1 MNKLYLF
8 GIGGTGSRVIR
19 SLTMLLASGIKLGNN
34 IDTIIPIIIDPDKS
48 NGDLTRT
55 ITLLKNY
62 KFIHDC
68 LKFGGNSKS
77 LFFKQNIDDLNTSF
91 RMEVSNVED
100 KDFQTFIKYF
110 DLDDKNKALVN
121 LLFSKKNLEAKMDVG
136 FKGNPNMGSIVLNNF
151 DTDAENDLAS
161 ILESFQDGDRIFII
175 SSIFGG
181 TGAAGF
187 PLLLKTL
194 RNAQALDLPS
204 SANVASAPIGAISVL
219 PYFGVSHDDE
229 SEINMDS
236 FLSKTKSALSYYKE
250 NLDTDILY
258 YISDKLSKNYDN
270 NEGAEAQRNNAHFI
284 ELASALSIVDFCNS
298 ACQHGESKKY
308 KEFGISADADPVT
321 LASLSD
327 STKAILNKPLMSMFI
342 FWKFFTGHLSNTWD
356 GAWAKDFEYS
366 EESGATKG
374 IDSSVLT
381 QEFFVKLKKFLGCFK
396 EEWLN
401 EMASNSRAFI
411 PFNLD
416 TTGDNL
422 YNSIDGYTPKK
433 SSFIG
438 RLLSKNLNGFDAI
451 DNEVAVISNDLH
463 KKLPLYDYF
472 MDVHWQAI
480 NKVLKTKF
488 DI

>member
-19 SLTMLLASGIKLGNN
+19 SLTMLLASGVKLGNN
-34 IDTIIPIIIDPDKS
+34 IDTVIPIIIDPDKS

-62 KFIHDC
+62 KFIHEN

-77 LFFKQNIDDLNTSF
+77 TFFKANIDDLNTSF

-100 KDFQTFIKYF
+100 KDFQTYIKYF

-151 DTDAENDLAS
+151 DTDAENDLTS

-194 RNAQALDLPS
+194 RNAQSLNLPS
-204 SANVASAPIGAISVL
+204 SANVASAPIGAITVL
-219 PYFGVSHDDE
+219 PYFGVSHDEE

-236 FLSKTKSALSYYKE
+236 FLSKTKSALSYYKD
-250 NLDTDILY
+250 NLDTDVLY

-270 NEGAEAQRNNAHFI
+270 NEGAEAQKNKAHFI
-284 ELASALSIVDFCNS
+284 ELAAALSVVDFCNNS
-298 ACQHGESKKY
+298 CTHGEAKRY
-308 KEFGISADADPVT
+308 KEFGVSQEADPIT
-321 LASLSD
+321 LKHLAD
-327 STKAILNKPLMSMFI
+327 TTKLTLNKPLMSMFI
-342 FWKFFTGHLSNTWD
+342 FWKFFTNHLSNTWD
-356 GAWAKDFEYS
+356 MAWAKDFEYS
-366 EESGATKG
+366 DESGETKG
-374 IDSSVLT
+374 IDSSIMA
-381 QEFFVKLKKFLGCFK
+381 QEFFVKLKKFMNSFK
-396 EEWLN
+396 DEWLN
-401 EMASNSRAFI
+401 EMASNGRAFV

-433 SSFIG
+433 SSIIE
-438 RLLSKNLNGFDAI
+438 RLRGKNLNGFDAI

-480 NKVLKTKF
+480 NKVIKIKF